1 MQFLIIYLLN
11 KFLFIL
17 IIMSTTFIDITSSSY
32 SNLNQFTVVTTSS
45 ILLGPSAPNTTTI
58 GPNAYGSVIAP
69 AGNFSGIQIT
79 PTTQTNTEL
88 GALITA
94 IQSNPTTSSIFGS
107 FSDVT
112 YTPGTY
118 VSIDTS
124 GINYDGTEAP
134 FTITLD
140 ANDDPSGQF
149 FFISTG
155 NILFTN
161 VTNIILQHGAS
172 TNNIFWLAAD
182 SITFSGTPTQIPGI
196 FISGQGGSP
205 LLSSM
210 SLPNNSNIYGYL
222 YAKTGPITFQGGDSV
237 VDSTNTI
244 LCYAKGTLIL
254 TKTGLVPIENIKV
267 GDNIITK
274 GKIHNNADFVQSADV
289 KIEPV
294 TWISNFKVGLL
305 DSTSRPICIKK
316 NAFGEN
322 TPFQDLY
329 VSPGHR
335 LLLNNKMVLVSSI
348 VNGTTIYQDN
358 DCNVAE
364 YYHLECEYH
373 SAIFANGVLAE
384 TYLEMN
390 NLKNKFDKAQ

>member
-1 MQFLIIYLLN
+1 MT
-11 KFLFIL
+11 
-17 IIMSTTFIDITSSSY
+17 TTFIDITSSSY
-32 SNLNQFTVVTTSS
+32 SNLNQFAVVSTISILSGPYTPNVTTIS
-45 ILLGPSAPNTTTI
+45 TTKS
-58 GPNAYGSVIAP
+58 YGSHFAP
-69 AGNFSGIQIT
+69 DGNFSGT
-79 PTTQTNTEL
+79 LTYPTEQTITEL

-94 IQSNPTTSSIFGS
+94 IQSNPTTQTITGS
-107 FSDVT
+107 TGGNAT
-112 YTPGTY
+112 YTPGKY
-118 VSIDTS
+118 ASNNEF
-124 GINYDGTEAP
+124 GINGDIFFNGTSTP
-134 FTITLD
+134 VTIVLD
-140 ANDDPSGQF
+140 AQNDPSGQF
-149 FFISTG
+149 FFVSSG
-155 NILFTN
+155 NIRFTE
-161 VTNIILQHGAS
+161 VFNITLQNGAS
-172 TNNIFWLAAD
+172 TNNIFWLAAEP
-182 SITFSGTPTQIPGI
+182 IIFAGTPIQIPGI
-196 FISGQGGSP
+196 FISGEGINP
-205 LLSSM
+205 YI
-210 SLPNNSNIYGYL
+210 SLPNNSNIYGYV
-222 YAKTGPITFQGGDSV
+222 YSTGVITFQGGNST
-237 VDSTNTI
+237 VDPTNTI

-254 TKTGLVPIENIKV
+254 TKIGLVPIENIKV

-289 KIEPV
+289 QIEPV

-358 DCNVAE
+358 DCNDAE

-390 NLKNKFDKAQ
+390 NLKNRFDKA